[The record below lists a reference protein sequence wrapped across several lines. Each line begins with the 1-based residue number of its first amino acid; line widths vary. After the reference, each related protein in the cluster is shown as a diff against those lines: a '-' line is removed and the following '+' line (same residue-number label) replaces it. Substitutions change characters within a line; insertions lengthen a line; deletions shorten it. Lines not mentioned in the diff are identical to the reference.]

1 MSSFVLDHAYHAA
14 AMGAWS
20 VMHLSRAEPRAAIPL
35 SVSICSIA
43 ASTMDEIPNDQ
54 LRLADIP
61 ADDADLDDLIRFAH
75 TFNGY
80 DAFGGF
86 HACADIAN
94 AGDHS
99 SLSHLRACLFFEARR
114 WRHFGDDP
122 SPESLAYWHELV
134 GKIRACVEECGG

>member
-1 MSSFVLDHAYHAA
+1 
-14 AMGAWS
+14 
-20 VMHLSRAEPRAAIPL
+20 
-35 SVSICSIA
+35 
-43 ASTMDEIPNDQ
+43 MDEIPNDQ
-54 LRLADIP
+54 LHLTDIP

-86 HACADIAN
+86 DACADIAN

-114 WRHFGDDP
+114 WRHFGEDP
-122 SPESLAYWHELV
+122 GPESLAYWHELV
-134 GKIRACVEECGG
+134 RKIRTCVEERGG